1 MADKE
6 SVAGKQVLV
15 MDAECTTGQNL
26 FFLFRMHG
34 CQVAQAT
41 TTEEAINWI
50 RIRALIGKPLD
61 LLVVDNF
68 TLSRKTRRLLAELS
82 LRRPATPV
90 LLVNRLGETP
100 AIEKLVRSMA
110 PGCAFTLCEPADV
123 FETVDHLFESGD
135 HAPGHGGVPRTVLH
149 S

>member
-1 MADKE
+1 M
-6 SVAGKQVLV
+6 AGKERAMNKHVLV
-15 MDAECTTGQNL
+15 MDAECDTGQNL
-26 FFLFRMHG
+26 FFLFRMRG
-34 CQVAQAT
+34 CQVAQAS

-50 RIRALIGKPLD
+50 SIRALVGKPLD

-82 LRRPATPV
+82 LRRLTTPV

-110 PGCAFTLCEPADV
+110 PGCAFTLCEPTNV
-123 FETVDHLFESGD
+123 FETVDHFFEPGGD
-135 HAPGHGGVPRTVLH
+135 APREVLH
-149 S
+149 P